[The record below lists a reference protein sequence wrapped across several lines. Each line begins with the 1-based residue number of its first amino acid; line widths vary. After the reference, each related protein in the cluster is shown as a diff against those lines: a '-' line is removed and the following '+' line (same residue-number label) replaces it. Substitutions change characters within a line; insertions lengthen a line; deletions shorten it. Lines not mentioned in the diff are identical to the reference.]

1 MKKIVLMC
9 SLALCSVGAMAHT
22 TSNQD
27 SRVVGVHE
35 DGYTTFISPR
45 TGVSYSLDNP
55 NQAEIIFKPSEISAV
70 TAENVQR
77 IVATNPALSP
87 ESQEQARQKLAQG
100 IVAQP

>member
-1 MKKIVLMC
+1 MC
-9 SLALCSVGAMAHT
+9 SAALFSVGAMANT

-27 SRVVGVHE
+27 SRIVGVHE

-55 NQAEIIFKPSEISAV
+55 NQSEIIFKPSEIAAV
-70 TAENVQR
+70 NAENVHR
-77 IVATNPALSP
+77 IMATNPALSP

-100 IVAQP
+100 IVTQP